1 MGMLSTF
8 LSGLLRFAP
17 YAVGC
22 ILVSG
27 MFYLNA
33 RQVSEHSDGQEGFW
47 SGDSEYRKASLLV
60 IVLWFP
66 FPIWYILSPE
76 GLNVFSDML
85 LIQVGWSFLN
95 IVAKFAFIFYI
106 QRMKDSYCTKLK
118 AKREM
123 YKPKN
128 VCKDLE
134 GELTAVLIETLN
146 FLGMAQNSERL
157 LSLFAKADITTVKQ
171 VEELN
176 YADCK
181 EKILPWDIIQAVQ
194 KRLRV
199 WRLETTD
206 NAEVDLE
213 EGEDHYFKPAFDPD
227 ADEEDE
233 NYIPGSFKELEYTT
247 NEKGRP
253 WSAGST
259 KSRKFND
266 QQVAHLTQQAE
277 AMNEKLQTLMS
288 RLDELQGEHMQGDS
302 EKGAALLSKIEVLID
317 TSTHRTERNI
327 ESLGST
333 LRTDM
338 QGLGKKTLAIAEEVK
353 NGSKSQEASLADIRR
368 QHMMLM
374 ELVSTDRD
382 KMNAK
387 ISDLNTS
394 LNVKIPDADYF
405 TNAVRGEVQRAVVG
419 GNGGWTREVS
429 GHDGE

>member
-1 MGMLSTF
+1 
-8 LSGLLRFAP
+8 
-17 YAVGC
+17 
-22 ILVSG
+22 
-27 MFYLNA
+27 
-33 RQVSEHSDGQEGFW
+33 
-47 SGDSEYRKASLLV
+47 
-60 IVLWFP
+60 
-66 FPIWYILSPE
+66 
-76 GLNVFSDML
+76 
-85 LIQVGWSFLN
+85 
-95 IVAKFAFIFYI
+95 
-106 QRMKDSYCTKLK
+106 MKDNYCTKLK

-128 VCKDLE
+128 ACKDLE

-157 LSLFAKADITTVKQ
+157 LSLFAKADITTTKQ
-171 VEELN
+171 VEELT

-206 NAEVDLE
+206 TAEVDLE

-227 ADEEDE
+227 AEEDE
-233 NYIPGSFKELEYTT
+233 DYIPGSFKEIEYT
-247 NEKGRP
+247 NSGGGRP
-253 WSAGST
+253 WSAGSV

-266 QQVAHLTQQAE
+266 QQVAHLTQQSE
-277 AMNEKLQTLMS
+277 AMNEKLQTLLS
-288 RLDELQGEHMQGDS
+288 RLDELQGVQMAGDS
-302 EKGAALLSKIEVLID
+302 EKGTALLSKIEVLID

-327 ESLGST
+327 ETLGTT

-353 NGSKSQEASLADIRR
+353 NGSKSQENSLADIRR

-374 ELVSTDRD
+374 ELISTDRD
-382 KMNAK
+382 NMNSK
-387 ISDLNTS
+387 ISDLNTA

-405 TNAVRGEVQRAVVG
+405 TNAVRGEVQKAVVG
-419 GNGGWTREVS
+419 GHGGWTREVS
-429 GHDGE
+429 AQQDHEYQNEHRNEYRNEYE